1 MAFTFASRYTKAKR
15 WDDLV
20 GAVQQTT
27 NESPMDE
34 LICLCQ
40 KDRDPLSPI
49 GGVRLVPFN
58 AVEEIPYSLGYDPLN
73 APLLGS
79 RPQNDATPS
88 RPTPAAT
95 PDHPVAQIS
104 ILQSETKTRHTASHP
119 APLTIPSGQQGGS
132 ADLSVGDGDEETH
145 LGDAEDDNDADELQN
160 DEEETTTPHNNA
172 TPPSQDQINAVRVCQ
187 STYRRIRRLRKSAKA
202 LSLADRTRIFRNCLA
217 VSQKMNWKRRD
228 YCFLFLGPLPHVLL
242 CLEQVRTH
250 AYELK
255 KDSNKRLLTAEH
267 QELEDAQLKSDQARR
282 AR

>member
-1 MAFTFASRYTKAKR
+1 MSWEITGPNSINYPSILTQYSIKYHQRQNRQLNYFLRNGQGVIHHYLTAGKVPPFLIYSMAFTFASRYTKAKR

-132 ADLSVGDGDEETH
+132 ADLSVGVGDEETH

-187 STYRRIRRLRKSAKA
+187 STYRINFVGFERVLKPCHWRTELAFFAIAWQCRRR
-202 LSLADRTRIFRNCLA
+202 
-217 VSQKMNWKRRD
+217 
-228 YCFLFLGPLPHVLL
+228 
-242 CLEQVRTH
+242 
-250 AYELK
+250 
-255 KDSNKRLLTAEH
+255 
-267 QELEDAQLKSDQARR
+267 
-282 AR
+282 